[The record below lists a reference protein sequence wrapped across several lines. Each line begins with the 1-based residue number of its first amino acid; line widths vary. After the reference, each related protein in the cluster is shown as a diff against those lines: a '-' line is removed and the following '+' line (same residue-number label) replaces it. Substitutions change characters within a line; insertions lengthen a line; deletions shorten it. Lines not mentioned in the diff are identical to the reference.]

1 MCPDYVCGVRLG
13 RFEGSMTSRTSMEL
27 FGGRNGPPLSRD
39 YFLSTF
45 SARSIILPM
54 STWPEPRPCKRK
66 WGRVPFDQMLRH
78 IREDHCEQCKA
89 VVRYFDREAALEL
102 YLRQSRN

>member
-1 MCPDYVCGVRLG
+1 MV
-13 RFEGSMTSRTSMEL
+13 
-27 FGGRNGPPLSRD
+27 PPLVKQCSED
-39 YFLSTF
+39 LE
-45 SARSIILPM
+45 LNNG
-54 STWPEPRPCKRK
+54 TWPEPKPCKRK